1 MTQYIFF
8 LGRLAEISIAE
19 LSNKLP
25 QETEFLSL
33 QNDKLLIELPKE
45 LDSPQ
50 EFLDELGGTTKI
62 VKIHQ
67 SAAYKDLAKSVSALA
82 LEKFQGREDKIRFAV
97 SMESIKGGSEK
108 MIKNCLLETKK
119 NLKSNGLS
127 CRFINNNFQNPPTAL
142 LLGENIV
149 KKGAEFSIIET
160 GSEYLIGLT
169 VAVQNINKYSRRDF
183 ERPERDP
190 HLGMLPPKLAQIL
203 INLSGVA
210 KPGNTIYD
218 PFCGIG
224 TILMEG
230 LLMKLNVIGSDV
242 NKENIDKCHKNL
254 KWLKD
259 EQSFES
265 SMRLFNKDATKITKS
280 ELSEKISAVI
290 SETFLGPPVSH
301 TPAQSKIEEN
311 QIMVENLISKFLQTL
326 HPLIPKNTP
335 IVLTL
340 LTYRDGRD
348 YITMRNLHR
357 NFEEIGYE
365 EQSLISHELAENLH
379 LGQKFGKSL
388 IYERPEQIVCREIVK
403 LTAI

>member
-19 LSNKLP
+19 LSHKLP
-25 QETEFLSL
+25 KETEFLSL
-33 QNDKLLIELPKE
+33 QNDKLLVELPEE
-45 LDSPQ
+45 LSSPQ
-50 EFLDELGGTTKI
+50 EFLDGLGGTTKI

-67 SAAYKDLAKSVSALA
+67 SAPYKDLAKSVSALA
-82 LEKFQGREDKIRFAV
+82 LDTFKDREDKIRFAV

-169 VAVQNINKYSRRDF
+169 VAIQNINKYSRRDF

-203 INLSGVA
+203 INISGA
-210 KPGNTIYD
+210 TKPGNTVYD

-230 LLMKLNVIGSDV
+230 LLMGLNVIGSDV
-242 NKENIDKCHKNL
+242 NKDNIDKCHKNL
-254 KWLKD
+254 KWL
-259 EQSFES
+259 EQEQPLEA

-280 ELSEKISAVI
+280 ELSEKIHAVV

-311 QIMVENLISKFLQTL
+311 QTMVENLITKFLLTL
-326 HPLIPKNTP
+326 RPLVPKNTP
-335 IVLTL
+335 VVLTL

-348 YITMRNLHR
+348 FITMNGLHR
-357 NFEEIGYE
+357 NFEELGYE
-365 EQSLISHELAENLH
+365 EQPLIPQEIAEKLH
-379 LGQKFGKSL
+379 LHQKTGKSL

-403 LTAI
+403 LSAI